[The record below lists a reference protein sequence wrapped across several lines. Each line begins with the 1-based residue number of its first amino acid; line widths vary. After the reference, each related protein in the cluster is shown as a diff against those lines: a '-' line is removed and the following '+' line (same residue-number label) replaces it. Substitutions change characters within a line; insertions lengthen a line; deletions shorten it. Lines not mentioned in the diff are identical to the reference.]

1 MKFLRIILVV
11 CLLLPAN
18 VFAASSETPS
28 LLSAWEISQELSEIW
43 ELLNHQDFESAFI
56 RQEQLL
62 QYVNNEQIINDLSYA
77 DFLSVIGAYGIFAY
91 YNDVE
96 YAHKAHDLI
105 EKRALEFPEEKKRCS
120 FMTRWRGFTASCLV
134 PWSRDDFGDKIGY
147 LNRLIYRG
155 NQRNTERYIA
165 LLQKAVNSPQDMSDL
180 GNTIAFYVKQYPKRE
195 QYFSPIIRD
204 LGQQIITI
212 DPYWVNG
219 YFLASQGLE
228 PWSREA
234 LKLCDNLLLNY
245 RGDDNRKRDSVDPFI
260 KRMCLK

>member
-18 VFAASSETPS
+18 VFASSSYTPS
-28 LLSAWEISQELSEIW
+28 SLSVWEISKELSEIGD
-43 ELLNHQDFESAFI
+43 LLNHQDFESAFI
-56 RQEQLL
+56 RQERLL
-62 QYVNNEQIINDLSYA
+62 RYVTDEQVAKDLSYI
-77 DFLSVIGAYGIFAY
+77 DFMTIIQNYGWQK
-91 YNDVE
+91 DSDDTKQE
-96 YAHKAHDLI
+96 LI
-105 EKRALEFPEEKKRCS
+105 QNRIVFHPEERRKCALV
-120 FMTRWRGFTASCLV
+120 TRASGYSVSCLM
-134 PWSRDDFGDKIGY
+134 PWSKSDFIDRVDY
-147 LNRLIYRG
+147 LVRLIYRG
-155 NQRNTERYIA
+155 NQRNIERYIA
-165 LLQKAVNSPQDMSDL
+165 SLQKKAQSLQDKSDL
-180 GNTIAFYVKQYPKRE
+180 GNIIVFYTNQHPNRE
-195 QYFSPIIRD
+195 KYFAPMIRD
-204 LGQQIITI
+204 LGQHIIAV